1 MGRSRAET
9 PIRGAASERAERTDI
24 RSGERPGVAVRQVTS
39 PSPPFEGAPDPRRRR
54 TPVLI
59 AVAAAVAVLALTA
72 AVLVGRSGRAGT
84 GGRPNPSP
92 TFTIDTAAP
101 TTIDPQAAVRA
112 AISATTWPL
121 RPHDEAGWPTRWR
134 AAQLRLPALSEH
146 MAGAELTQV
155 RNYII
160 GMKAGGL
167 TALGPPAEYHPQVAS
182 ISGTTALVQ
191 DCYRSDDHVVDAT
204 THALHDKPG
213 TAITG
218 VEATMQLDQTSGV
231 WKLASVMTKPELCPA
246 S

>member
-1 MGRSRAET
+1 MGRSRADA
-9 PIRGAASERAERTDI
+9 PIRGVASERAERTDI

-39 PSPPFEGAPDPRRRR
+39 STPFEGTPDPRRRR

-59 AVAAAVAVLALTA
+59 AVAVGLAVLALTA
-72 AVLVGRSGRAGT
+72 AVLVSRSGR
-84 GGRPNPSP
+84 GGPTAAPNAKP
-92 TFTIDTAAP
+92 TFTIDTASP

-112 AISATTWPL
+112 AIIRDYLAA
-121 RPHDEAGWPTRWR
+121 EAAFDQAGGLPNGGPPNFD
-134 AAQLRLPALSEH
+134 LPALSEH
-146 MAGAELTQV
+146 MVGAELTQV

-167 TALGPPAEYHPQVAS
+167 TALGPPAEHHPQVAS
-182 ISGTTALVQ
+182 ISGTTAVVQ

-218 VEATMQLDQTSGV
+218 VEGTMQLDQTSGV
-231 WKLASVMTKPELCPA
+231 WKLASVTTKPELCPA